1 MARSAMAAGVDRN
14 GLQVLDRATC
24 LDLLATAV
32 FGRLAYV
39 SGGTPRVIPLNL
51 VLDGDAVLFR
61 LSTGGA
67 LTAITSR
74 QLVALEVDE
83 LDPEGCC
90 GWSVSILGAATE
102 LPAPLVDWSGT
113 CVRSSVR
120 GTVGRVF
127 RVPTDHMEGRRL
139 LSPLAP
145 TR

>member
-1 MARSAMAAGVDRN
+1 MARRAMAAGVDRN

-51 VLDGDAVLFR
+51 VLEDEAVLFR

-83 LDPEGCC
+83 LDPERASRRRTPTSTCPC
-90 GWSVSILGAATE
+90 A
-102 LPAPLVDWSGT
+102 SGT
-113 CVRSSVR
+113 SSCAR
-120 GTVGRVF
+120 
-127 RVPTDHMEGRRL
+127 
-139 LSPLAP
+139 
-145 TR
+145 